1 MQKVQEPD
9 DSFEGV
15 DPSLIFEQDRPPI
28 IFVPRKNNKID
39 YLIAAIV
46 EKHDLR
52 IPIVPIRPGLYL
64 MGPNRV
70 NLDCKYEQAVV
81 KVGAG
86 TEKLEPYLLKNDLQ
100 FRNKLIDYMNK
111 SGKDLKWVVGQLK
124 DGKQIR
130 AADFQ
135 EMVVRRQ
142 GSGALFS
149 VADSESVAHS
159 RHSKAQK
166 RLNHS
171 DFLNSAASRASDS
184 PSVRQPKP
192 AAQHRVRQFDQLQ
205 APFPARSPP
214 GSSSFKKDSFLS
226 SQYSQSAA
234 QANEARP
241 FKNPKTKGI
250 KLYPGESRWQAH

>member
-1 MQKVQEPD
+1 MENQPTINLVINQEQRDQLAQPVDPRAPKYAAASPLQRRTKPKVQKVHEPD

-15 DPSLIFEQDRPPI
+15 DPSVIFEQDRPPI

-86 TEKLEPYLLKNDLQ
+86 TEKLEPYLLKNDAP

-124 DGKQIR
+124 DGK
-130 AADFQ
+130 
-135 EMVVRRQ
+135 
-142 GSGALFS
+142 
-149 VADSESVAHS
+149 
-159 RHSKAQK
+159 
-166 RLNHS
+166 
-171 DFLNSAASRASDS
+171 
-184 PSVRQPKP
+184 
-192 AAQHRVRQFDQLQ
+192 
-205 APFPARSPP
+205 
-214 GSSSFKKDSFLS
+214 
-226 SQYSQSAA
+226 
-234 QANEARP
+234 
-241 FKNPKTKGI
+241 
-250 KLYPGESRWQAH
+250 